1 MELHKLLDQRDG
13 KVCVCVCVCVRACVC
28 VCGWVCGCVVCEC
41 VCMRACVHACV
52 HVCVHVHVHFGGFT
66 TSIIWRSVS
75 KCPNIYMFMF
85 DIVLAAD
92 FQNEVC

>member
-1 MELHKLLDQRDG
+1 
-13 KVCVCVCVCVRACVC
+13 
-28 VCGWVCGCVVCEC
+28 
-41 VCMRACVHACV
+41 MRACVHACV

-75 KCPNIYMFMF
+75 KYSNIYMFMF
-85 DIVLAAD
+85 DIVLVAD